1 MKLSLT
7 KQNLITYTS
16 SQLNNIFPDNSLINL
31 NNYAHLVDL
40 ALDRVD
46 YCFKKVTY
54 KHYFDGTDSLLNHLH
69 ADQYLMYVWFL
80 SNTIAENSD
89 NISLANKLYYLNKTL
104 HGFDCMYNTKLPN
117 IFLVFHG
124 VGTMLGKATYND
136 YFVCLQGVTVGS
148 QKHKY
153 PVFGKGVG
161 LAAHSS
167 VIGNCNIGNRTSV
180 SAYTQV
186 FETSIPNDSVVFKNK
201 ATSALEIKT
210 GKECYTQQFFNLN
223 LKELV

>member
-16 SQLNNIFPDNSLINL
+16 SQLNNLFPDNSLINL

-117 IFLVFHG
+117 IFVMPDTLAVPRTVKVSTTLLVL
-124 VGTMLGKATYND
+124 T
-136 YFVCLQGVTVGS
+136 
-148 QKHKY
+148 
-153 PVFGKGVG
+153 P
-161 LAAHSS
+161 
-167 VIGNCNIGNRTSV
+167 
-180 SAYTQV
+180 
-186 FETSIPNDSVVFKNK
+186 
-201 ATSALEIKT
+201 
-210 GKECYTQQFFNLN
+210 N
-223 LKELV
+223 LKLVKSMKASG